1 MISPGFVL
9 GRSLKNSVRSW
20 DAVGIEG
27 LYSVAGMLNEKVLH
41 GCFGICVARLARL
54 FCLCTASLI
63 VTARSHG
70 FEFVLASLRR
80 SPHVTAVCNDL
91 TELKSNNAMLLC
103 PSPVVKLF
111 ESATVYGNNNLTIP
125 LLVHIFIYFDA
136 TSVAKPNTPTFC
148 LLLTPCWRRTST

>member
-27 LYSVAGMLNEKVLH
+27 LYSVAGTLNEKVLH
-41 GCFGICVARLARL
+41 GCFGIRVARLARL

-63 VTARSHG
+63 VTAQSHG
-70 FEFVLASLRR
+70 FEFVLASLRH
-80 SPHVTAVCNDL
+80 SPHGTTVCNNP

-103 PSPVVKLF
+103 PSPRHP
-111 ESATVYGNNNLTIP
+111 SSSCSNP
-125 LLVHIFIYFDA
+125 LQFMETK
-136 TSVAKPNTPTFC
+136 TSQF
-148 LLLTPCWRRTST
+148 LSWSTYLYVSMLPR